1 MTHTY
6 AELEISRAAWDEIAQ
21 KLRAAGYDHA
31 FVDENTIDMHGIGL
45 TPAAA
50 PPNMVKTPEGQ
61 LLFRYPERPQ
71 AIDVF
76 ISDRV
81 TVHAP
86 LTLDPA
92 GFLGEAPARPIT
104 PSIFDKAGQ

>member
-1 MTHTY
+1 MTYTY

-50 PPNMVKTPEGQ
+50 PPNMVTTLEGQ
-61 LLFRYPERPQ
+61 LLFRYPPR
-71 AIDVF
+71 ASVIDVYSADCKMTPSE
-76 ISDRV
+76 IAQ
-81 TVHAP
+81 H
-86 LTLDPA
+86 
-92 GFLGEAPARPIT
+92 FLGEQPARPII
-104 PSIFDKAGQ
+104 PSIFDKAGR